1 MDAQVDSLQIEIES
15 SSTTAEQGINDLASA
30 LNTLKNAASSG
41 AGLGNVSKQ
50 LKALNNAT
58 RAAKPDYSALTDEIS
73 KVARAYSS
81 LPSSVQK
88 SATAFARAKASMDA
102 LSGTKTVATLNEAKG
117 ALDSFSKSVS
127 SASSTISSQAVIT
140 ESVGK
145 AYAALPPQIQ
155 KAITANAKLTASNN
169 TTSKSYVTLNSVL
182 NSFTTKVGVAIF
194 AARRIGSVIGS
205 WISAASSY
213 IETINLFTVTMGE
226 YADAELEYIDKV
238 SKKMGI
244 NPVEWMSDQGIFMT
258 LIKGFGVSADR
269 AALMSRNLTALG
281 YDLASLYE
289 DKIPSTTEAMQKLQ
303 SGIAGELEPL
313 RAVGFDLSQAKL
325 EAVAMSLGIDQSV
338 ASMTQAQKAQLRY
351 YAILTQVTWAQED
364 FARTLNSPANQ
375 LRVFRASVE
384 QASQALGTIFI
395 PVLNAVLPYAI
406 AFFNIIRQ
414 IAEAIA
420 RLFHFELPEV
430 DYSGLSSG
438 VVDVENA
445 VSDMEDSFGGATSAA
460 KELKATILGFD
471 QLNVMNAPTTS
482 SGSGGGGGT
491 VSGGG
496 GDFDF
501 PLPDYSDSFLANAIE
516 SNAKEIE
523 QKLLPVLREVAKVV
537 GAIAVGFAA
546 WKVSQGIQRV
556 LDTLSNFKGFSGGIG
571 SLGIISL
578 FSDLTWLM
586 KYADDFVA
594 NGATFENVVGM
605 ISEFT
610 GMVGSV
616 SVVTGNFKTA
626 GILDFIQGVGE
637 ISVAIKDIS
646 ANGVDWDNATTA
658 IRGLGNVVSAIGYLK
673 QDVKAIGTG
682 FAIQGLATIINEI
695 SANWEAI
702 KNGDWSGVDKATL
715 AAAAIQ
721 ALGGVFTALGWLSK
735 ITSAIGIGSSS
746 SQALDNAANTT
757 QTVKDSLNTKL
768 SPNLTSLAKN
778 LGMGVVII
786 GEVSAAAVLVTGA
799 IALLG
804 YELEQVANS
813 WQPVIDNGGT
823 VVTAIGLGA
832 ALLGAIGLAAYG
844 LGTLGTSAVVNLGI
858 GAAVLVEIGAASA
871 LFIAEVWAIGWG
883 LEQVGQSW
891 QPVIDNG
898 STVAT
903 AIGLGT
909 ALLVGVG
916 LASYALGTVGGAI
929 ALNVGIG
936 TAILLELGAATAL
949 FIAEIWAIGWGLDQV
964 GQAWQPVLDNGET
977 IAEGIGLGTALLVGI
992 GVVTAALGAA
1002 TVATAGLLPAAIGLG
1017 TAILVELSAALILF
1031 TESLVAVADE
1041 LNYNLAPSLSSL
1053 NTKLPDL
1060 TDDMSDFVDF
1070 ISAFANEAAEY
1081 TKSSAVAG
1089 FSATVDAIVDFF
1101 TKDPYGALT
1110 DEVQHVYEETQSLN
1124 EKLNLA
1130 NPELESAVAL
1140 TSDFTSLV
1148 NELDALVGDEKSV
1161 NFSKGLKVN
1170 MKEAGAGVIT
1180 GLADGMKSEINT
1192 LKPYGEKI
1200 IQTIQGGID
1209 DATNNLGFNTQAQNV
1224 MNGITAGFSSA
1235 TINSYQIE
1243 TGVNKLANAIN
1254 TAAGKNPAT
1263 VTKPIGKNMMAGI
1276 EAGMIEYEYKT
1287 STYATI
1293 INDMVSQL
1301 NSALNNGAVSSSI
1314 KSLGNKINSIIASG
1328 ISGNSGSVSSAFTS
1342 MLNTMLSRF
1351 EIFISRIRSALNT
1364 TLSNFSRSMSS
1375 VKVSAAGRVTYSN
1388 MSPVYITRFATGG
1401 FPDIGQLFLAREAG
1415 PELVGTMGGRT
1426 AVANNEQI
1434 EQGIYRATYDAN
1446 SEQNALLR
1454 EQNDLLRR
1462 LLDKDTTAVI
1472 STSDIVNG
1480 LSRKNRRDG
1489 KTVVPVGNNSLAPVS
1504 HG

>member
-30 LNTLKNAASSG
+30 LNTLKNAAKSG
-41 AGLGNVSKQ
+41 AGLGSVTSK
-50 LKALNNAT
+50 LKALNKALEEIQVDT
-58 RAAKPDYSALTDEIS
+58 GKIASIVSAVNNL
-73 KVARAYSS
+73 AGA
-81 LPSSVQK
+81 Q
-88 SATAFARAKASMDA
+88 KASGLISTVNSLQKLGKVTQELENTDLTKFAAQMTRVADAIRPLALEMDKV
-102 LSGTKTVATLNEAKG
+102 SKG
-117 ALDSFSKSVS
+117 FQAFPIRIQRLIGSNAGL
-127 SASSTISSQAVIT
+127 ASSNN
-140 ESVGK
+140 
-145 AYAALPPQIQ
+145 ALR
-155 KAITANAKLTASNN
+155 
-169 TTSKSYVTLNSVL
+169 KSYLSLDTILS
-182 NSFTTKVGVAIF
+182 SFTAKVGVAVI

-205 WISAASSY
+205 WIRESNDY
-213 IETINLFTVTMGE
+213 VENLNLFTVAMGE
-226 YADAELEYIDKV
+226 YAEEAQAYAEEV
-238 SKKMGI
+238 SGI
-244 NPVEWMSDQGIFMT
+244 LGLDISDWMRNQGVFMT
-258 LIKGFGVSADR
+258 LATGFGVASDR
-269 AALMSRNLTALG
+269 AALMSKNLTQLG
-281 YDLASLYE
+281 YDLSSFFNIPVE
-289 DKIPSTTEAMQKLQ
+289 DAMQKLQ
-303 SGIAGELEPL
+303 SGISGELEPL
-313 RAVGFDLSQAKL
+313 RRLGYDLSQARL
-325 EAVAMSLGIDQSV
+325 EAVALSLGIDQSV
-338 ASMTQAQKAQLRY
+338 TSMTQAQKAQLRY
-351 YAILTQVTWAQED
+351 YAIMTQVTTAQGD
-364 FARTLNSPANQ
+364 LARTLQAPANQ
-375 LRVFRASVE
+375 LRIFQASVT
-384 QASQALGTIFI
+384 QAARALGNIFI
-395 PVLNAVLPYAI
+395 PALNAVLPYVI
-406 AFFNIIRQ
+406 AFVNIVRRA
-414 IAEAIA
+414 AEAIA
-420 RLFHFELPEV
+420 SFFGFELPEI
-430 DYSGLSSG
+430 DYSGISVGVGEIESAASG
-438 VVDVENA
+438 
-445 VSDMEDSFGGATSAA
+445 MEDSFGGAASAA

-501 PLPDYSDSFLANAIE
+501 PLPEYDFLGDAIRNNA
-516 SNAKEIE
+516 SEIE
-523 QKLLPVLREVAKVV
+523 QQLLPVLEEVAKVV
-537 GAIAVGFAA
+537 GAIAAGFAA

-578 FSDLTWLM
+578 FGDLTWLM

-610 GMVGSV
+610 GMVGSI
-616 SVVTGNFKTA
+616 SAVTGNFKTA

-658 IRGLGNVVSAIGYLK
+658 IRGLGNVISAIGYFT
-673 QDVKAIGTG
+673 QNVKVIGTG

-715 AAAAIQ
+715 AVGAIQ
-721 ALGGVFTALGWLSK
+721 ALGGVFTALGGLSK

-746 SQALDNAANTT
+746 SQALDNAANST
-757 QTVKDSLNTKL
+757 QTANDSFNTKL

-813 WQPVIDNGGT
+813 WQPVIDNGET
-823 VVTAIGLGA
+823 VVTAIGLGT

-844 LGTLGTSAVVNLGI
+844 LGTLGGPA
-858 GAAVLVEIGAASA
+858 
-871 LFIAEVWAIGWG
+871 
-883 LEQVGQSW
+883 
-891 QPVIDNG
+891 
-898 STVAT
+898 
-903 AIGLGT
+903 
-909 ALLVGVG
+909 
-916 LASYALGTVGGAI
+916 
-929 ALNVGIG
+929 ALNIGIG

-1060 TDDMSDFVDF
+1060 TSDMSDFVDF

-1140 TSDFTSLV
+1140 TSDFTALV

-1170 MKEAGAGVIT
+1170 MKEAGADVIT

-1200 IQTIQGGID
+1200 VQTIQGGID
-1209 DATNNLGFNTQAQNV
+1209 DAVSTLGFNVQAQNM

-1243 TGVNKLANAIN
+1243 TGVNKLVGAIN

-1287 STYATI
+1287 STYTAI

-1314 KSLGNKINSIIASG
+1314 KSFGSKINSTIASG

-1351 EIFISRIRSALNT
+1351 ETFISRIRSALNT

-1388 MSPVYITRFATGG
+1388 MSPVYITRFAAGG

>member
-30 LNTLKNAASSG
+30 LNTLKNAAKSG
-41 AGLGNVSKQ
+41 AGLGSVSTKLGALNKALKDIQVDTGKIAAIVSAVNNLATAQKASGLISTVNSLQKLGKVTQELENTDLTKFAAQMTRVADAIRPLALEMDKVSKGFQ
-50 LKALNNAT
+50 AFPIRIQRLIGSNAGLASSNNAL
-58 RAAKPDYSALTDEIS
+58 R
-73 KVARAYSS
+73 
-81 LPSSVQK
+81 
-88 SATAFARAKASMDA
+88 
-102 LSGTKTVATLNEAKG
+102 
-117 ALDSFSKSVS
+117 
-127 SASSTISSQAVIT
+127 
-140 ESVGK
+140 
-145 AYAALPPQIQ
+145 
-155 KAITANAKLTASNN
+155 
-169 TTSKSYVTLNSVL
+169 KSYLSLDTILS
-182 NSFTTKVGVAIF
+182 SFTAKVGVAVI

-205 WISAASSY
+205 WITESNDY
-213 IETINLFTVTMGE
+213 VENLNLFTVAMGE
-226 YADAELEYIDKV
+226 YAEEAQAYAEQV
-238 SKKMGI
+238 SSILGLD
-244 NPVEWMSDQGIFMT
+244 VSDWMRNQGVFMT
-258 LIKGFGVSADR
+258 LATGFGVASDR
-269 AALMSRNLTALG
+269 AALMSKNLTQLG
-281 YDLASLYE
+281 YDLSSFFNIPVE
-289 DKIPSTTEAMQKLQ
+289 DAMQKLQ
-303 SGIAGELEPL
+303 SGISGELEPL
-313 RAVGFDLSQAKL
+313 RRLGYDLSQARL
-325 EAVAMSLGIDQSV
+325 EAVALSLGIDQSV
-338 ASMTQAQKAQLRY
+338 TSMTQAQKAQLRY
-351 YAILTQVTWAQED
+351 YAIMTQVTTAQGD
-364 FARTLNSPANQ
+364 LARTLQSPANQ
-375 LRVFRASVE
+375 LRIFQASVT
-384 QASQALGTIFI
+384 QAARALGNIFI
-395 PVLNAVLPYAI
+395 PALNAVLPYAI
-406 AFFNIIRQ
+406 AFVNIVRRA
-414 IAEAIA
+414 AEAIA
-420 RLFHFELPEV
+420 SFFDFELPEI
-430 DYSGLSSG
+430 DYSGISAG
-438 VVDVENA
+438 VGDIENA
-445 VSDMEDSFGGATSAA
+445 ASGMEDSFGGAASAA

-491 VSGGG
+491 VSGGS

-501 PLPDYSDSFLANAIE
+501 PLPDYSDSFLADAIE
-516 SNAKEIE
+516 SNASEIE
-523 QKLLPVLREVAKVV
+523 QKLLPVLEEVAKVV
-537 GAIAVGFAA
+537 GAIAAGFAA

-556 LDTLSNFKGFSGGIG
+556 LDALSNFKGFSGGIG

-578 FSDLTWLM
+578 FGDLTWLM
-586 KYADDFVA
+586 KYAEDFIA

-610 GMVGSV
+610 GMVGSI
-616 SVVTGNFKTA
+616 SAVTGNFKTA

-715 AAAAIQ
+715 AVGAIQ
-721 ALGGVFTALGWLSK
+721 ALGGVFTALGGLSK

-746 SQALDNAANTT
+746 SQALDNAANST
-757 QTVKDSLNTKL
+757 QTANDSFNTKL

-823 VVTAIGLGA
+823 VATAMVLGV

-844 LGTLGTSAVVNLGI
+844 LGTLGGPA
-858 GAAVLVEIGAASA
+858 
-871 LFIAEVWAIGWG
+871 
-883 LEQVGQSW
+883 
-891 QPVIDNG
+891 
-898 STVAT
+898 
-903 AIGLGT
+903 
-909 ALLVGVG
+909 
-916 LASYALGTVGGAI
+916 
-929 ALNVGIG
+929 ALNIGIG

-1017 TAILVELSAALILF
+1017 TGILVELSEALILF

-1070 ISAFANEAAEY
+1070 VSAFANEAAEY

-1110 DEVQHVYEETQSLN
+1110 EEVQHVYEETQSLN

-1140 TSDFTSLV
+1140 TSDFTALV

-1170 MKEAGAGVIT
+1170 MKEAGADVIT

-1287 STYATI
+1287 LTYTAI

-1314 KSLGNKINSIIASG
+1314 KSFGSKINSTIASG

-1351 EIFISRIRSALNT
+1351 ETFISRIRSALNT